1 MRAFVVA
8 CLVFSAGVAR
18 AEDDAGAVM
27 AKMAANMDGAAEAR
41 RQFVYTQAIK
51 ASVIRGNGQ
60 MSRRESRE
68 YSVTPQASGTDKK
81 LVSFKGE
88 YRKGNETLAYTEP
101 GYKYKDNDLDGEL
114 LGALI
119 DELTNDKDSRDGIS
133 ESLFPLRTKD
143 LKFYRFSLDTRTEY
157 KGRPAY
163 KIAFEPLPSNDVCIH
178 IGDEGNACE
187 DKPWKG
193 DAWIDIE
200 DLQPMRIDTQLGRK
214 IPWVVRHVL
223 GTNLKQLGFSV
234 TYDRVAPGVW
244 FPSTYGTE
252 FQVDVLFLY
261 KRTITLSLANSGFK
275 KTDAVSTISFDVR

>member
-18 AEDDAGAVM
+18 AEDDAAAIM

-51 ASVIRGNGQ
+51 AAILHTDHQ
-60 MSRRESRE
+60 FSRRESRE
-68 YSVTPQASGTDKK
+68 YAVTPQASGTDKK
-81 LVSFKGE
+81 LLSLKGE
-88 YRKGNETLAYTEP
+88 YRKGKEVIPYTEAGP
-101 GYKYKDNDLDGEL
+101 SIKYQEGPYKQDDIDREILEDLIND
-114 LGALI
+114 
-119 DELTNDKDSRDGIS
+119 LTNDKESRDGIS

-143 LKFYRFSLDTRTEY
+143 LQFYRFSLTSRTEY

-163 KIAFEPLPSNDVCIH
+163 KIAFEPLASKDVCIH
-178 IGDEGNACE
+178 VGDDGNVCE

-193 DAWIDIE
+193 DAWVDVE

-214 IPWVVRHVL
+214 IPW
-223 GTNLKQLGFSV
+223 LKQLGFSV
-234 TYDRVAPGVW
+234 SYDRVAPGVW

-261 KRTITLSLANSGFK
+261 KRTITLSLANSGFQ
-275 KTDAVSTISFDVR
+275 KTDAVSTISFDLR